1 MFAVEGANGTV
12 AFRSVFTEVSADRTV
27 AGIIE
32 SPFGVAVFTV
42 EGADEAVVVTI
53 AIVFAIT
60 MIAEADAD
68 GTFAFVAT
76 PATTL
81 AVAVLAVADA
91 ATVTLVDIIGL
102 IATIVFH
109 FLKDRRVLNI
119 NFKTRW
125 PVGNLL

>member
-12 AFRSVFTEVSADRTV
+12 AFRSVFTVVSADGTV
-27 AGIIE
+27 AGIID

-42 EGADEAVVVTI
+42 EGANEAVVVTI

-60 MIAEADAD
+60 MMAEAD

-91 ATVTLVDIIGL
+91 ATVTLAGIIGL

-109 FLKDRRVLNI
+109 FLKDRRALNI